1 MRFSPK
7 LAVFLGLFGLSACHA
22 SFRDAR
28 YPAAEEKTKWA
39 SFYLFGVVGHA
50 EIDVRDHCKSGY
62 AREVYLSSDIL
73 TIGVTVLTLG
83 IYVPRKV
90 TITCAQGA
98 AK

>member
-1 MRFSPK
+1 MRFYPK
-7 LAVFLGLFGLSACHA
+7 LAMFFGVFGLTACHA
-22 SFRDAR
+22 SFRDSR
-28 YPAAEEKTKWA
+28 YPRGEVKTEWVD
-39 SFYLFGVVGHA
+39 FYVFGLLGHA

-90 TITCAQGA
+90 TITCAQGSP
-98 AK
+98 K

>member
-1 MRFSPK
+1 MK
-7 LAVFLGLFGLSACHA
+7 AGTLAVVAVLASTACHA

-28 YPAAEEKTKWA
+28 YPAGEEKTKWA
-39 SFYLFGVVGHA
+39 HFYVFGVVGHA
-50 EIDVRDHCKSGY
+50 EIDVRDHCPSGY

-73 TIGVTVLTLG
+73 TVGATILTLG

-90 TITCAQGA
+90 TITCAKSVA